1 MVYFG
6 SSILSVL
13 IESPYSSQLKIF
25 LCTLSPPVAMIKTFY
40 VIGALEGSNVG
51 SHLTNLNTKVGGFS
65 VQFGM
70 SMFVLDSIISYLIG
84 FYLD

>member
-1 MVYFG
+1 V
-6 SSILSVL
+6 
-13 IESPYSSQLKIF
+13 IENPYSSPLKIF
-25 LCTLSPPVAMIKTFY
+25 VCTLSPPVAMIKTFY

-51 SHLTNLNTKVGGFS
+51 SHLDNLNTKVGGFS
-65 VQFGM
+65 VRYGL

>member
-1 MVYFG
+1 
-6 SSILSVL
+6 
-13 IESPYSSQLKIF
+13 
-25 LCTLSPPVAMIKTFY
+25 MIKTFY

-51 SHLTNLNTKVGGFS
+51 SHLDNLNTKVGGFS
-65 VQFGM
+65 VRYGL